1 MTARKTR
8 RCCHEDSDGRAG
20 EAPRIT
26 EVENEL
32 QALQGVVGGYIE
44 VIAPWPDPV
53 LLVCDEDGMYKA
65 TPWNRGIKG
74 TFFLCG
80 VDGEDFTDFPEELVE
95 KYKRLL
101 A

>member
-1 MTARKTR
+1 MKILMV
-8 RCCHEDSDGRAG
+8 EPG
-20 EAPRIT
+20 EAPRMT

-53 LLVCDEDGMYKA
+53 ILVCDEEGMYKG

-80 VDGEDFTDFPEELVE
+80 FVGEEFTDFPEELVE

-101 A
+101 SQQP